1 MSASPILLH
10 ADSPAPLP
18 APLPAAALPPPGPTA
33 FLAALRERVG
43 TRIGTS
49 AWTLIDQ
56 ARIDLFAQATGDH
69 QFVHVDPVRAAAE
82 TPYGG
87 TVAHGYLTLS
97 ILGAAAGE
105 ALPAH
110 PCIRAVLNLGADRVR
125 FLAPV
130 PSGTRLRGAFTLTSV
145 TALPEG
151 KAALRLAASVEAEAG
166 EAVRSVLAADLTLML
181 VLAEPENPA

>member
-1 MSASPILLH
+1 MSASAPLLH
-10 ADSPAPLP
+10 APLP
-18 APLPAAALPPPGPTA
+18 TAALSPPGPAA
-33 FLAALRERVG
+33 FLATLRERVG

-49 AWTLIDQ
+49 AWILIDQ

-69 QFVHVDPVRAAAE
+69 QFVHVDPARAAAE

-130 PSGTRLRGAFTLTSV
+130 PSGTRLRGAFTLTGV
-145 TALPEG
+145 TRLPEG
-151 KAALRLAASVEAEAG
+151 KAALRLSASVEAEAG
-166 EAVRSVLAADLTLML
+166 EAVRPVLAADLTLML
-181 VLAEPENPA
+181 VLAEPEGPA